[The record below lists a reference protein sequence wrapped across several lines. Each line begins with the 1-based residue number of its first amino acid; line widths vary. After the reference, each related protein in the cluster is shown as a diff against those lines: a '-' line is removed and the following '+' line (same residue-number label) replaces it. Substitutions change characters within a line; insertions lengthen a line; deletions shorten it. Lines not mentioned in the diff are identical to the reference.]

1 MLKDL
6 TVTQGQLQLQRHWN
20 LKCLYYLQTRMLLN
34 FLANLGEDYI
44 FLKPFFLLLAVSQKP
59 PERTP
64 TSIKA
69 EQWYSLRGNLAAE
82 TTIRASVICT
92 ETYAKREYTW
102 SQCGRMSIFVHVY
115 SVRFKCLLN
124 VLEGFSDSETL
135 GAGRLDIN
143 IYMQNLHLLYLRLSS
158 SSGELCRE
166 PCVNTGMHPRGNILG
181 LRSVLQKHGRSNCE
195 H

>member
-1 MLKDL
+1 
-6 TVTQGQLQLQRHWN
+6 
-20 LKCLYYLQTRMLLN
+20 MLLN
-34 FLANLGEDYI
+34 FLANLGGRLSL
-44 FLKPFFLLLAVSQKP
+44 FNTVLLLATPQKP
-59 PERTP
+59 PKRTP

-69 EQWYSLRGNLAAE
+69 EQWYPQRGNSAAE

-115 SVRFKCLLN
+115 TVRFKCLLN
-124 VLEGFSDSETL
+124 VFEGSSDSKTL

-143 IYMQNLHLLYLRLSS
+143 IYMQNLHLLHYRLSS
-158 SSGELCRE
+158 SFGELCRE
-166 PCVNTGMHPRGNILG
+166 ACVNTGMHPRGNIMG

>member
-1 MLKDL
+1 MF
-6 TVTQGQLQLQRHWN
+6 
-20 LKCLYYLQTRMLLN
+20 LN
-34 FLANLGEDYI
+34 FLANLGEDYV
-44 FLKPFFLLLAVSQKP
+44 FLKLFFLLAASQKL

-64 TSIKA
+64 TSTRA

-92 ETYAKREYTW
+92 ETYAETEYTW
-102 SQCGRMSIFVHVY
+102 TKCGRMSIFVHVY

-124 VLEGFSDSETL
+124 VFEGFSDSKTL
-135 GAGRLDIN
+135 RDVRLDIN
-143 IYMQNLHLLYLRLSS
+143 IYMQNLHLLYYRLSS

-166 PCVNTGMHPRGNILG
+166 ACINTGTHPKENILG